1 MKARVIA
8 FYLPQFHPVPEND
21 KYWGKG
27 FTEWTNVAKA
37 KPLFRGHYQPRIPAD
52 LGFYDLRLPEVREE
66 QAQLAREAGVEGFCY
81 WHYWFGNG
89 RQVLERPFDEVVAS
103 GKPDFPFCLAWA
115 NHDWTTGSWEKGIKD
130 QIIFKQEFPGEADHI
145 AHFNK
150 LLPAF
155 KDHRYITV
163 DGKPIFFIWDPYRFK
178 DIEGFMQLWNRLAK
192 ENDLEGIYFVAIGN
206 STTTIKRR
214 SDGTVEPGRIQPDLK
229 SSAKVYKDFLALGF
243 NAVCSIGKSRAEMI
257 YMGKYKRALR
267 FLLQERLPFLLPSF
281 KYDYP
286 KVMKYSF
293 APEDS
298 WENVFPAIMPQW
310 DRSPRSGNKEGIYIN
325 ATPEH
330 FKHHIEDALK
340 VIANKQP
347 EHKILILRSWNEWG
361 EGNYVE
367 PDLKYGHGFLNALK
381 SCINE

>member
-1 MKARVIA
+1 MLNRRIILVVIEVKILKAAEDYLETMLMLKEKHGYIRSIDIA
-8 FYLPQFHPVPEND
+8 EERGVTKASVSYSTKRLREN
-21 KYWGKG
+21 G
-27 FTEWTNVAKA
+27 
-37 KPLFRGHYQPRIPAD
+37 
-52 LGFYDLRLPEVREE
+52 
-66 QAQLAREAGVEGFCY
+66 
-81 WHYWFGNG
+81 
-89 RQVLERPFDEVVAS
+89 
-103 GKPDFPFCLAWA
+103 
-115 NHDWTTGSWEKGIKD
+115 
-130 QIIFKQEFPGEADHI
+130 
-145 AHFNK
+145 
-150 LLPAF
+150 
-155 KDHRYITV
+155 YITV

-178 DIEGFMQLWNRLAK
+178 DIEGFMHLWNRLAA
-192 ENDLEGIYFVAIGN
+192 ENNLQGIYFVAIGN

-229 SSAKVYKDFLALGF
+229 SSAKVYNDFLALGF

-267 FLLQERLPFLLPSF
+267 FMLQERLPFLLPSF

-381 SCINE
+381 NCINE